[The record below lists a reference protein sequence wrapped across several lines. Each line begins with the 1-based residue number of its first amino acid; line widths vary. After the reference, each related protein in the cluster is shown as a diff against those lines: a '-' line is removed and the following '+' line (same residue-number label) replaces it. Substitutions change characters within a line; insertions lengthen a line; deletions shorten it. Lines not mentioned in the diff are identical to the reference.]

1 MTPLLL
7 PGRITFRLDRLGALS
22 PHDAPQSPS
31 LDVRSST
38 VGKHED
44 AEANAEADAE
54 ATSGSGSGSGL
65 GSGSDGSVNGS
76 VNGSGNGN
84 LNLNAAAQNQPN
96 PKPQPQPTVRR
107 RKRTQLGNSMKQLR
121 QHTFVLMAGL
131 LLTFNSGF
139 INGCCLSGM
148 LLEGAGRGVGVAAF
162 SGAYTQAGL
171 ALGAGDVAGFARGG
185 RMILS
190 FLGGACLSG
199 LIMPRPVPHR
209 VSQGYGPTFLL
220 GSALLAA
227 SAALANARPAGW
239 AFLYLAAAANGLQNS
254 MSSMY
259 TANLIR
265 STHMTGTTSD
275 IGMYLGQ
282 TLRGN
287 FQNTWRIVV
296 LAGLASSFL
305 LGGAA
310 SYRALTRFPG
320 AALTF
325 NACLF
330 GAVGVGCIT
339 YTSYTRH
346 VSLLRAATG
355 DWAWREND
363 APTRTYLLGLFD
375 RVDHD
380 RSGDLDVDEF
390 AALLREAGIRMSE
403 FGLRQVFRSATA
415 SRDGRMSRDEMLALI
430 YCDDDG
436 ECMIV

>member
-1 MTPLLL
+1 
-7 PGRITFRLDRLGALS
+7 
-22 PHDAPQSPS
+22 
-31 LDVRSST
+31 
-38 VGKHED
+38 
-44 AEANAEADAE
+44 
-54 ATSGSGSGSGL
+54 
-65 GSGSDGSVNGS
+65 
-76 VNGSGNGN
+76 
-84 LNLNAAAQNQPN
+84 
-96 PKPQPQPTVRR
+96 
-107 RKRTQLGNSMKQLR
+107 MKQLR

-148 LLEGAGRGVGVAAF
+148 LQEGAGRGVGVGVAAF